1 MKVVITGHTSGVG
14 EAVYN
19 ALEAAGHNV
28 IGLSRSNNYNIKDE
42 DKVVEKIILENP
54 DVFVNNAYSKDSQ
67 TNILKKIYDNWK
79 YKDKLIVNI
88 CSVASLIPNTH
99 EDYLMEY
106 ASDKRKQRHFC
117 EKVNF
122 QYSKNDFKLIKC
134 RLTNLNFDYAKTNF
148 KSKHDKRKFPNLQPE
163 EIANILLFVL
173 SNKNVCIRE
182 ISFHSTRNPEI
193 EEWRL

>member
-1 MKVVITGHTSGVG
+1 MKVIITGHTSGIG
-14 EAVYN
+14 AAVYN
-19 ALEAAGHNV
+19 TLKAAGHSV
-28 IGLSRSNNYNIKDE
+28 VGLSRSNNYNIKDE
-42 DKVVEKIILENP
+42 DRVVEKIISENP
-54 DVFVNNAYSKDSQ
+54 DVFVNNAYSKGSQ
-67 TNILKKIYDNWK
+67 TNILKKIYDSWK
-79 YKDKLIVNI
+79 YEDKLIINI

-106 ASDKRKQRHFC
+106 ASDKREQRHFC

-148 KSKHDKRKFPNLQPE
+148 KSKHDKRKFPNLTPE
-163 EIANILLFVL
+163 EIANIVMFIT

-182 ISFHSTRNPEI
+182 ISFHSTRSPEI
-193 EEWRL
+193 EE